1 MWLAILKFFKVYQD
15 VKIYRDYLK
24 IIDKESKD
32 SPLWSRKNLRKDWF
46 GRIYTVINL
55 PPEVIFSV
63 DLPKEARPSFVM
75 SEIKPINDYLKSLNI
90 EEIITIGMEPVK
102 DTNEESYLVVYQYV
116 FRELSWMWIF
126 RFILEI
132 SLIIFLFVNRAYIIG
147 LFNGF

>member
-1 MWLAILKFFKVYQD
+1 MWLAILKFLRVYRD

-24 IIDKESKD
+24 IIDKESKN
-32 SPLWSRKNLRKDWF
+32 SPIWSRKGLRKDWF

-55 PPEVIFSV
+55 PPEVIFSS

-75 SEIKPINDYLKSLNI
+75 NDLKPINEYLKTLNL
-90 EEIITIGMEPVK
+90 EEILTIGIEPVK

-116 FRELSWMWIF
+116 FRELSWIWIF

-132 SLIIFLFVNRAYIIG
+132 SLIIAAILNRNYIIG
-147 LFNGF
+147 LF

>member
-1 MWLAILKFFKVYQD
+1 MWLAILNFFNVYRD

-32 SPLWSRKNLRKDWF
+32 SPLWSRRNLRKDWF

-90 EEIITIGMEPVK
+90 EEIITIGMEPIK
-102 DTNEESYLVVYQYV
+102 GTNDESYLVVYQYV

-132 SLIIFLFVNRAYIIG
+132 SLLIFLFINRAYIIG